1 LSIWE
6 ALVEFDR
13 SRPRRGEQIVAAL
26 RAAVM
31 QGRLAP
37 GTRLPSTRDL
47 AADLAVSRGLVVAAY
62 EQLTAEGRLVTLRGS
77 GTLVA
82 PQPAA
87 HPAAQRAAQPA
98 AQRAAQ
104 PAAQRAAQPAAQRAA
119 QPAAQAVAPWP
130 QPRAP
135 LPLRP
140 GVPDLGLFPRTA
152 WRRAYERALATALD
166 ADLDYGDPAGAPRLR
181 AELAGY
187 LGRVRAARVEPAG
200 LCVTT
205 GAAQAFTLLAGMLR
219 ARGVSRIG
227 VEDPGSAI
235 IRRHVAAHG
244 LRPVPVPVDEGGLD
258 VAALAATRLTAVLVT
273 PAHQFPTGVVL
284 APARRAA
291 LVDWARRVGGLV
303 VEDDYDAEF
312 RYDREPVGCVQG
324 LAPDAVALVGSASK
338 VLAPALR
345 IGWLAAPPAWVD
357 QARDGKESAD
367 HGGPVVEQLAFA
379 ELLAAGNYD
388 RHLRRVRRVYR
399 DRRDAVVRALRRH
412 LPAARVSGVAAGLH
426 LVVELD
432 GCDDRALAAR
442 AEAAGLGPLPL
453 SALRQRP
460 PGVPGLVVGYATH
473 SAGELTHAVRRLAG
487 LVQQAAPATA
497 GG

>member
-1 LSIWE
+1 VWE

-13 SRPRRGEQIVAAL
+13 ARPGRGDQITVAL
-26 RAAVM
+26 RDAIA

-62 EQLTAEGRLVTLRGS
+62 EQLTAEGRLVAVRGS

-82 PQPAA
+82 
-87 HPAAQRAAQPA
+87 AQPVLSGAPDA
-98 AQRAAQ
+98 A
-104 PAAQRAAQPAAQRAA
+104 PPKKT
-119 QPAAQAVAPWP
+119 AV
-130 QPRAP
+130 

-152 WRRAYERALATALD
+152 WRRAYERALTTALD

-187 LGRVRAARVEPAG
+187 LGRVRAARVDPAG

-205 GAAQAFTLLAGMLR
+205 GAAQAFTVLARLLR
-219 ARGVSRIG
+219 AGGVTEIG
-227 VEDPGSAI
+227 VEDPGSAV
-235 IRRHVAAHG
+235 IRKHLVAQG
-244 LRPVPVPVDEGGLD
+244 IRPVPVPVDESGLD
-258 VAALAATRLTAVLVT
+258 PAALDGAGLRNVKAVLVT

-284 APARRAA
+284 APARRTA
-291 LVDWARRVGGLV
+291 LVDWARRVGGLI

-312 RYDREPVGCVQG
+312 RYDRDPVGCLQG

-338 VLAPALR
+338 VLVPALR
-345 IGWLAAPPAWVD
+345 LGWVAAPAGRTEAVR
-357 QARDGKESAD
+357 AGKESAD

-379 ELLAAGNYD
+379 ELLSAGSYD
-388 RHLRRVRRVYR
+388 RHLRRARRVYR

-412 LPAARVSGVAAGLH
+412 LPPARVSGIAAGLH
-426 LVVELD
+426 LVVELP
-432 GCDDRALAAR
+432 GVDDRALAAR
-442 AEAAGLGPLPL
+442 AEAAGLGPLAL

-460 PGVPGLVVGYATH
+460 GGQPGLVIGYATH
-473 SAGELTHAVRRLAG
+473 SPGELAHAVRRLAH
-487 LVQQAAPATA
+487 LVLRPAGKTSAAEPAA
-497 GG
+497 G

>member
-1 LSIWE
+1 LEVHLSIWE

-13 SRPRRGEQIVAAL
+13 TRPRRGEQIIAAL
-26 RAAVM
+26 RAALA
-31 QGRLAP
+31 QGRLTP

-62 EQLTAEGRLVTLRGS
+62 EQLTAEGRLVSVRGS

-82 PQPAA
+82 
-87 HPAAQRAAQPA
+87 AQPVPR
-98 AQRAAQ
+98 RAPAQ
-104 PAAQRAAQPAAQRAA
+104 PPPA
-119 QPAAQAVAPWP
+119 PGGPGV
-130 QPRAP
+130 

-140 GVPDLGLFPRTA
+140 GVPDLALFPRAA
-152 WRRAYERALATALD
+152 WRRAYERALATTLD
-166 ADLDYGDPAGAPRLR
+166 ADLDYGDPAGALRLR

-205 GAAQAFTLLAGMLR
+205 GAAQAFSVLAGLLR
-219 ARGVSRIG
+219 ASGVSRIG
-227 VEDPGSAI
+227 VEDPGSAV
-235 IRRHVAAHG
+235 IRQHFTAHG
-244 LRPVPVPVDEGGLD
+244 LRPVPVPVDDSGLD
-258 VAALAATRLTAVLVT
+258 VAALATARLTAVLVT
-273 PAHQFPTGVVL
+273 PAHQFPSGVVL

-291 LVDWARRVGGLV
+291 LVDWARQAGGLI

-324 LAPDAVALVGSASK
+324 LAPDVVALVGSASK

-345 IGWLAAPPAWVD
+345 LGWLAAPAGWVSRV
-357 QARDGKESAD
+357 RDGKESAD

-379 ELLAAGNYD
+379 ELLAAGGYD

-426 LVVELD
+426 LVVELPD
-432 GCDDRALAAR
+432 GTDDRGLVAR
-442 AEAAGLGPLPL
+442 AEAVGLGPLPL
-453 SALRQRP
+453 SALRQRRGGP
-460 PGVPGLVVGYATH
+460 PGLVIGYATH
-473 SAGELTHAVRRLAG
+473 SANELTHAVRRLAG
-487 LVQQAAPATA
+487 LVT
-497 GG
+497 